1 MSAFFASTESG
12 CARRQRIATV
22 VQTDSTLSKAQRRL
36 AIVKQRYVLWIGLLL
51 YAASFFLIAV
61 VGRGP
66 ARGYICAYA
75 ALSFPWG
82 GNLFGPLGIFE
93 NKLLEY
99 VAVLISG
106 WVNLV
111 FLIATMIAVRG
122 RSPRMLVALRTAVI
136 LMIPF
141 CWVVFRYQD
150 LYAREGHFV
159 WILGMLL
166 TLFSGEIKRTLFGVN
181 ERGE

>member
-1 MSAFFASTESG
+1 M
-12 CARRQRIATV
+12 
-22 VQTDSTLSKAQRRL
+22 
-36 AIVKQRYVLWIGLLL
+36 KQRYILWIGLLL

-61 VGRGP
+61 VGRGA
-66 ARGYICAYA
+66 ARGYICAYS
-75 ALSFPWG
+75 ALSFPWS

-106 WVNLV
+106 WINLV
-111 FLIATMIAVRG
+111 FLVAAILAVRE
-122 RSPRMLVALRTAVI
+122 RSGRMLAALRIAVI

-166 TLFSGEIKRTLFGVN
+166 TLFSREIKPTLFGVN
-181 ERGE
+181 ERGEPDEPARA

>member
-1 MSAFFASTESG
+1 M
-12 CARRQRIATV
+12 
-22 VQTDSTLSKAQRRL
+22 
-36 AIVKQRYVLWIGLLL
+36 KQRHISCVGLLL

-66 ARGYICAYA
+66 IPGYVCAYS

-82 GNLFGPLGIFE
+82 GNLFGPFGIFE
-93 NKLLEY
+93 NKIFEY
-99 VAVLISG
+99 AAVLISG
-106 WVNLV
+106 WTNLV
-111 FLIATMIAVRG
+111 FLFATILTLCERF
-122 RSPRMLVALRTAVI
+122 PRMLAVLRIALL

-166 TLFSGEIKRTLFGVN
+166 TLFSREMAQALFGVN
-181 ERGE
+181 KGAEQDEPARA